1 MTEPVSKIKVG
12 AFTVIGIALLLIS
25 IILFGGNE
33 DFFHSY
39 TTFHIYFQS
48 TEGLAPGSVVSVS
61 GMNVGN
67 VKKIRLSKN
76 LKMDVTVEI
85 LSRVARHL
93 TSSSMA
99 SIRTQGALG
108 DKYVYI
114 KPGATTDPVLASDA
128 VIPSVNESDFLDMLT
143 SGKGPNFSKIFET
156 VHELNQLLSSLNS
169 DNRLSS
175 MVSHIS
181 KASSNLSTASANISK
196 VADDPDIRESLY
208 HLNNILKKIDDG
220 NGTLGRLINDPT
232 INDRILSLLGDEP
245 RNRFLKPL
253 LRAAIRQ
260 NEENQH

>member
-1 MTEPVSKIKVG
+1 M
-12 AFTVIGIALLLIS
+12 L
-25 IILFGGNE
+25 
-33 DFFHSY
+33 D
-39 TTFHIYFQS
+39 
-48 TEGLAPGSVVSVS
+48 SVS
-61 GMNVGN
+61 
-67 VKKIRLSKN
+67 
-76 LKMDVTVEI
+76 
-85 LSRVARHL
+85 
-93 TSSSMA
+93 
-99 SIRTQGALG
+99 
-108 DKYVYI
+108 
-114 KPGATTDPVLASDA
+114 P
-128 VIPSVNESDFLDMLT
+128 
-143 SGKGPNFSKIFET
+143 
-156 VHELNQLLSSLNS
+156 
-169 DNRLSS
+169 S